1 MTEQNNYR
9 AYDFFFVERV
19 LKEELP
25 IIHIIS
31 EKELF
36 NQVKEFDIKG

>member
-9 AYDFFFVERV
+9 TNDFFFVERV
-19 LKEELP
+19 LKEEFP
-25 IIHIIS
+25 IIHVIG

-36 NQVKEFDIKG
+36 NQVKEFDIKS